1 MRSFEFPCGTRTI
14 KAGYD
19 EAEARFYA
27 QVWTERFGCVVQ
39 VGRSEQLT
47 TPQAVNIALDAEMRR
62 TLFLEPLALEDQG
75 ILAAA
80 LWAVEHGEEP
90 WKTPQPE
97 QVPEVYRVPFGARF
111 AIARE
116 GHRIEAGY
124 DRPLRNYY
132 AQVWTRQGG
141 PVIGLGIYPVYQDPQ
156 ELTAALAEAMAAE
169 GFPPLTAEEAAEFA
183 RLLSCSDG
191 RA

>member
-1 MRSFEFPCGTRTI
+1 LRSFEFPCGTCTI
-14 KAGYD
+14 KAAYD

-39 VGRSEQLT
+39 VGRSTQLA
-47 TPQAVNIALDAEMRR
+47 TPQAVNIALAAEMGR
-62 TLFLEPLALEDQG
+62 TLFLEPLALEEQG

-90 WKTPQPE
+90 WKSPQPE
-97 QVPEVYRVPFGARF
+97 PAPEVYRVPFGARF
-111 AIARE
+111 AIERD

-132 AQVWTRQGG
+132 AQVWTGRG
-141 PVIGLGIYPVYQDPQ
+141 PVIGLGIFPVIKYPQ
-156 ELTAALAEAMAAE
+156 ELKAALAEAMATE
-169 GFPPLTAEEAAEFA
+169 GFPPLTAGEAAEFA
-183 RLLSCSDG
+183 RLLSCSAG
-191 RA
+191 LG